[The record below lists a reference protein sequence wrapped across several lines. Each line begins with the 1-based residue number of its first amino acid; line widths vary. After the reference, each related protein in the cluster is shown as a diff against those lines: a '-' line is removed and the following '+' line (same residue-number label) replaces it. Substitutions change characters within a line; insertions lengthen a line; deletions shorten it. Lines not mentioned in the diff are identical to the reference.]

1 MALCDRHKVGGRVH
15 VPERC
20 QSPHHMHFS
29 INNCGL
35 DEGWNLTNNMVG
47 GDMLTHQFIEKM
59 NDILAR

>member
-1 MALCDRHKVGGRVH
+1 
-15 VPERC
+15 
-20 QSPHHMHFS
+20 MHFN
-29 INNCGL
+29 INNYGL